1 MSPTDIRN
9 FLIGREAVLV
19 HFSTVMAR
27 DPSRYFPV
35 DMKNAMSLTGVGLSF
50 STIQK
55 GDTFD
60 PMDNGKGGAEGAVGI
75 LADIVPTTQV
85 VKVHPSDMGSLVM
98 GGTAS
103 GLGVAPSPQACAD
116 SIDLRQ
122 RSNEWL
128 VQDYN
133 VVGIFVLPPLLVRI
147 PVPGT
152 VPVIYAEFQTTIDDV
167 VDVCFP
173 HQRVFSANQGS
184 FIEFDRASRSWV
196 AVGIRDIYA

>member
-1 MSPTDIRN
+1 
-9 FLIGREAVLV
+9 
-19 HFSTVMAR
+19 
-27 DPSRYFPV
+27 
-35 DMKNAMSLTGVGLSF
+35 MKNAMSLTGVGLSF

-60 PMDNGKGGAEGAVGI
+60 PLDSGKGGAEGAVGI
-75 LADIVPTTQV
+75 LADVAPITQV
-85 VKVHPSDMGSLVM
+85 LRVHPSDMGSLVM

-116 SIDLRQ
+116 SIDRRQ

-133 VVGIFVLPPLLVRI
+133 VVGIFILQPLLVRI

-152 VPVIYAEFQTTIDDV
+152 VPVIYAESLTTIDDV

-173 HQRVFSANQGS
+173 QHRVFSVNHGS
-184 FIEFDRASRSWV
+184 FIEFDRASLSWV
-196 AVGIRDIYA
+196 AVAIRDIYA